1 MFFGKRFVVLQIAV
15 PPEWKYKSGVEVC
28 LGFLFSDEFGCNY
41 DFFFFEQGEGIE
53 VSASCLFSCK

>member
-15 PPEWKYKSGVEVC
+15 PPGWKYKSGVEVC

-41 DFFFFEQGEGIE
+41 DFFF
-53 VSASCLFSCK
+53 L